1 MIIDIDGMIL
11 QGNVI
16 DIGID
21 IVDVLRIQDKVEK
34 KKHDCVEFCELEVLS
49 YLLLRNIVLSLAVT
63 SMSCGQNQGL

>member
-1 MIIDIDGMIL
+1 MLWSRLSNLRSRKFNRLIIDIDGMIL

-34 KKHDCVEFCELEVLS
+34 KS
-49 YLLLRNIVLSLAVT
+49 MIVLNFMNLL
-63 SMSCGQNQGL
+63 SCHILFSGI

>member
-1 MIIDIDGMIL
+1 MIL

-34 KKHDCVEFCELEVLS
+34 KSMIVFNFVNLLS
-49 YLLLRNIVLSLAVT
+49 CHILFFRNIVLSLAVT